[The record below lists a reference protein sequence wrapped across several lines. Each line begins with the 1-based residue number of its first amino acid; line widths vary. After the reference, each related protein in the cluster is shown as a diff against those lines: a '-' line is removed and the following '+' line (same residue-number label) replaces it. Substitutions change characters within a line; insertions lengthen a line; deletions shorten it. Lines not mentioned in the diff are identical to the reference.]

1 MSVYGCLDPR
11 LHQDVLVLTVIS
23 NTSYFKSSTYRQ
35 VEINI
40 LGTEG
45 ELKVGKL
52 LPIIV
57 REIEGDL
64 NGELT

>member
-1 MSVYGCLDPR
+1 MYGCLDPR
-11 LHQDVLVLTVIS
+11 LHQNVLVLTVIS

-57 REIEGDL
+57 REIERDL